1 MQADRRLG
9 LDMVGER
16 LREARQAQ
24 SRSLADVAGKA
35 NISVATLSR
44 IENEKQS
51 VEVGL
56 FLLLARVLSVPAHE
70 LLGTQEENGN
80 GEHVEGNARLDPLVR
95 RIAALGS
102 ADRLELWKELTVERR
117 TQRGRARGSES
128 RQMAQHVEELLA
140 QVDFLREELEGVR
153 KRIKRR

>member
-1 MQADRRLG
+1 
-9 LDMVGER
+9 MVGER
-16 LREARQAQ
+16 IREARQAQ
-24 SRSLADVAGKA
+24 NRSLADVAGKA
-35 NISVATLSR
+35 KISVATLSR

-56 FLLLARVLSVPAHE
+56 FLLLARVLSIPAHE
-70 LLGTQEENGN
+70 LLGTQDEDENGN
-80 GEHVEGNARLDPLVR
+80 GNGESKLDPLVR

-102 ADRLELWKELTVERR
+102 ADRLELWKELAAERR

-153 KRIKRR
+153 KRIKQR

>member
-1 MQADRRLG
+1 
-9 LDMVGER
+9 MVGER
-16 LREARQAQ
+16 IREARQAQ
-24 SRSLADVAGKA
+24 NRSLADVAGKA

-56 FLLLARVLSVPAHE
+56 FLLLARVLSIPAHE
-70 LLGTQEENGN
+70 LLGTQEKDENGN
-80 GEHVEGNARLDPLVR
+80 GNGESKLDPLVR

-102 ADRLELWKELTVERR
+102 ADRLELWKELTAERR
-117 TQRGRARGSES
+117 TQRGKARGSES

-153 KRIKRR
+153 KRIKQR